1 MSQRDLGNL
10 CGQKDVRKLIA
21 KLIFTLSLPANG
33 SLLKVDNL
41 TRQHSNFFSKLYWLS
56 KVDKWTLKC
65 NPAYAHN
72 GVSNLD
78 LWTGQNG
85 YFFQNSFTPQKVD
98 KWTCKCNP
106 VNASL
111 AVCPWCG
118 FKTGPLDRTEWIY
131 FFKTVSLLKK

>member
-1 MSQRDLGNL
+1 MSQINLRNL
-10 CGQKDVRKLIA
+10 CAQIDVRNLIA

-98 KWTCKCNP
+98 KWNIKYNP
-106 VNASL
+106 VNTL
-111 AVCPWCG
+111 
-118 FKTGPLDRTEWIY
+118 
-131 FFKTVSLLKK
+131 